1 MKYLIKFDE
10 NGRRGTTYAESVH
23 FIDQGGA
30 LIGIGNINPDA
41 CLKSGFVLVKDEE
54 YQLLL
59 GNGGKGEH
67 IYKDG
72 RFIPAP
78 PPVRDIEEVRSAVLE
93 QVRQETAE
101 HITGGFISGGVR
113 YDSDMDTQITMQGIC
128 LSVDSDRFKEEYPQ
142 GAPVRGYD
150 SGSDVKTVH
159 WLDGDGVKAFCADM
173 SQHIGNCKKIGWK
186 LQKAAETADSIEALE
201 AIKWP
206 ETES

>member
-1 MKYLIKFDE
+1 MYLIKFNSDGYRETTFAE
-10 NGRRGTTYAESVH
+10 NVH
-23 FIDQGGA
+23 FFRHGDQFIGMGIDVDQCQEEGY
-30 LIGIGNINPDA
+30 I
-41 CLKSGFVLVKDEE
+41 FVGDDD

-59 GNGGKGEH
+59 GNGGTGEH

-78 PPVRDIEEVRSAVLE
+78 PPVRNIEEVRSVILE

-101 HITGGFISGGVR
+101 HIAGGFISGGVR

-159 WLDGDGVKAFCADM
+159 WLDANGVKAFCADM
-173 SQHIGNCKKIGWK
+173 SQHISKIKKTGWK
-186 LQKAAETADSIEALE
+186 LQAAVSAAKTVEELE
-201 AIKWP
+201 SIKWP
-206 ETES
+206 EDEK